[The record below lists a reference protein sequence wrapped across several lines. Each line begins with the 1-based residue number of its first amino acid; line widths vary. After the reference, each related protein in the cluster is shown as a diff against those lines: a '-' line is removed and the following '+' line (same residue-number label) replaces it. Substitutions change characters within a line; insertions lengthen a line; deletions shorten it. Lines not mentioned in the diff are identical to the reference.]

1 MKNIS
6 SFLIKIE
13 IFFKFKTMIKSFIP
27 SVLAITKKEKPKR
40 FKKKENDKFDLWMCD
55 IMVNHPG
62 LPT

>member
-40 FKKKENDKFDLWMCD
+40 FKKKENDKFDL
-55 IMVNHPG
+55 
-62 LPT
+62 